1 MGGSVRASGNIYILK
16 IAQFVLRC
24 ISYNSVL
31 NDFVEELRFIPNFRQ
46 LNFNGSVK
54 VMRQS
59 LSMVALLLSFG
70 GLMILISC

>member
-1 MGGSVRASGNIYILK
+1 MASGNIHILK

-59 LSMVALLLSFG
+59 LSMVALLCHFVG
-70 GLMILISC
+70 

>member
-1 MGGSVRASGNIYILK
+1 MGGSVGASGNIHILK

-59 LSMVALLLSFG
+59 LSMVALLSFR